1 MDEATSGWV
10 FADSWVFAA
19 IATNGRRCS
28 LADVVGAADMINHAI
43 VLDEELETALGKLAG
58 AGFVRVFDD
67 WTFEVTDEG
76 ASLWSSGG
84 RDLTAHLNAIAA
96 RLSTVDPGEMRV
108 QIPRGALESAIEDY
122 LRNAQR

>member
-1 MDEATSGWV
+1 MDQATSGWV

-43 VLDEELETALGKLAG
+43 LLDDEVETALGKLTG
-58 AGFVRVFDD
+58 AGFIRVFDD

-76 ASLWSSGG
+76 ATLWSGGG
-84 RDLTAHLNAIAA
+84 RSLPAHLDSVATQ
-96 RLSTVDPGEMRV
+96 LSAVVPGGTRV
-108 QIPRGALESAIEDY
+108 NLPRGALDSAIKDY
-122 LRNAQR
+122 LRNARG